1 MTEMPREALYTL
13 DDSRVATHRGQL
25 DTSGDAE
32 RFQRGAYSDDKTSRS
47 WLVCSL

>member
-1 MTEMPREALYTL
+1 MPREALYTL
-13 DDSRVATHRGQL
+13 YDSRVATHRGQL

-32 RFQRGAYSDDKTSRS
+32 RFQRGVYSEDKTSSS